1 MWRFV
6 DLDKQIESIRR
17 SNYMQFRLA
26 SVRFQIL
33 FANIDEN
40 IRQGA
45 AEVCRLLARNENHS
59 EMLKSLNNIRYPS
72 QINK

>member
-1 MWRFV
+1 
-6 DLDKQIESIRR
+6 
-17 SNYMQFRLA
+17 MQFRLA

-59 EMLKSLNNIRYPS
+59 EMLKSLNNIKYPS